1 MDVADMLIDKIFKWV
16 ELQKKGAEKFDKLAT
31 ELEETKKGCNVS
43 KVVGSSVSVGGAA
56 AMTVS
61 GISALVTGGAA
72 IPFLFTAG
80 AVASGLGLTTNVAS
94 DVVDI
99 TVASLN
105 MNEAKEIGE
114 KIENLEKGI
123 EKLMGT
129 LKEEG
134 ERREKE
140 ASSFKKL
147 SPEDYVVERIVR
159 AMAKREG
166 LILNDRMS
174 LQSMMSGFSKTLISD
189 KGADLALLGISLAS
203 KFAMIAAR
211 KSGKSLVSNGLPELA
226 ASMGAKAAGKAV
238 GRVGAGVV
246 GLAFSVPELVIN
258 CIDVNNCKT
267 EASQSL
273 RKNAKDI
280 RIASD
285 QMETDLKNIQS
296 IFRRLAKV
304 KRSIETKNKSSD
316 DCQTLLKFAQDTCK
330 DESVRKWLREKAQSK
345 IFSKLVDMFQ
355 FLKEKLDEEE
365 KKNHSNEVDITFV
378 AHGAIT
384 DSMMPASCL
393 LPLPTVSDVVLYS
406 PWNCYLEATAAYGIA
421 TGKIQPVH
429 REFHCTPGC
438 GCKVPD
444 DGHRPKRLPDGWN
457 SMKKAGNQEIPN
469 IIVSPLK
476 SPEDGVWKKFEMLE
490 SRHGNPGRNH
500 ILIPLILP
508 STGPNE
514 TIPLPVVTLALS
526 LVLMF
531 SRFQATLHLTVCL
544 GKRSVEMKLD
554 EEALKQQYACTIN
567 FTVMTSAEEM
577 LASNFTNWLRKAFKA
592 AFRDKMR
599 EVSQR
604 TRISKEK
611 NQQPAERNCLNQ
623 TGYIFISFVILI
635 YFLFY
640 FSVFR
645 Y

>member
-1 MDVADMLIDKIFKWV
+1 MDPTMDVADMLIDKILEWV
-16 ELQKKGAEKFDKLAT
+16 KLQKEGAEKFDKLAT
-31 ELEETKKGCNVS
+31 ELEEIKKGCNIS

-80 AVASGLGLTTNVAS
+80 AVASGLGLGTNLTS

-105 MNEAKEIGE
+105 MKEAKQIGE
-114 KIENLEKGI
+114 KIEDLEKGI

-140 ASSFKKL
+140 ASSFEKL
-147 SPEDYVVERIVR
+147 SPEDYVVERIMR

-166 LILNDRMS
+166 LMLNTRMS

-189 KGADLALLGISLAS
+189 KEADFALLGISLAS

-226 ASMGAKAAGKAV
+226 KSMGAKAAGKAV

-273 RKNAKDI
+273 RKNAVDI
-280 RIASD
+280 RKASD

-304 KRSIETKNKSSD
+304 KRSIETKSKSSD
-316 DCQTLLKFAQDTCK
+316 DCQTLLTFAQDTCK
-330 DESVRKWLREKAQSK
+330 DESIRKWLRENTESK

-355 FLKEKLDEEE
+355 FLKENLDEEE
-365 KKNHSNEVDITFV
+365 EKNHSNEVDITFV

-406 PWNCYLEATAAYGIA
+406 PWNCNLEATAAYGIA

-429 REFHCTPGC
+429 REFYCSPGR

-444 DGHRPKRLPDGWN
+444 NRHRPKHLPDGWN
-457 SMKKAGNQEIPN
+457 SMKKAGNQKIPN

-476 SPEDGVWKKFEMLE
+476 TPKDGVWEKFEMLE

-508 STGPNE
+508 E
-514 TIPLPVVTLALS
+514 QDDDDDDIPLPVVTLALS

-544 GKRSVEMKLD
+544 GKLSRRMNLD
-554 EEALKQQYACTIN
+554 EEALKQQYACTID
-567 FTVMTSAEEM
+567 FTGMTSAEKM
-577 LASNFTNWLRKAFKA
+577 LASTFQSIISSVIKFFRRKESSAETVHERLAKSFKA
-592 AFRDKMR
+592 MF
-599 EVSQR
+599 
-604 TRISKEK
+604 
-611 NQQPAERNCLNQ
+611 
-623 TGYIFISFVILI
+623 G
-635 YFLFY
+635 
-640 FSVFR
+640 
-645 Y
+645 